1 MTESL
6 SIAVREATSAD
17 SVVLADLY
25 EIGRKGIEAER
36 GAEIDSLL
44 HERTGDLVTGFT
56 EDLHDRDVH
65 ILVGLVDSVLVGY
78 VVVRI
83 VEPRAGTKLAIVNDL
98 FVLPEARGVGVGR
111 ALLDVVVEISQS
123 AGCIGLSA
131 RALPGD
137 RATKNFF
144 ESFGLVAR
152 SIDVHVDLR

>member
-1 MTESL
+1 VTNSL
-6 SIAVREATSAD
+6 KITVRDASSAD
-17 SVVLADLY
+17 SAVLADLY

-44 HERTGDLVTGFT
+44 HERTGDLATAFLN
-56 EDLHDRDVH
+56 DLYDSDVH
-65 ILVGLVDSVLVGY
+65 ILVGSVDSVVVGY

-83 VEPRAGTKLAIVNDL
+83 LEPREGTKLALVNDL
-98 FVLPEARGVGVGR
+98 FVLPGARGVGVGR
-111 ALLDVVVEISQS
+111 ALLDVVVDVSRN